1 MHVTVG
7 QIFVHV
13 HVLIIIMCVFYYLF
27 YIKMAETFKMD
38 YSIGLMYI
46 SIYYAPLF
54 KREGDRAKYSS
65 NSSITHSFL
74 NSNVW

>member
-1 MHVTVG
+1 
-7 QIFVHV
+7 
-13 HVLIIIMCVFYYLF
+13 
-27 YIKMAETFKMD
+27 MD

-65 NSSITHSFL
+65 NLSITHSFL
-74 NSNVW
+74 NQMYGRHISNKNWFKINTEENRIICFI